1 MAASCALGALISLDQ
16 ANSSAGAASGP
27 SGVYGRRPGTPLGA
41 RASACYH
48 GFCMPQESVIPKKRR
63 GPVPTGKGQPIVVRT
78 QPDLLSALD
87 RWIARHP
94 EPKPSRP
101 EAVRRVLV
109 EHLTGER
116 LLPSRTDLRKSRKA
130 AK

>member
-1 MAASCALGALISLDQ
+1 MFTAATKIMTSW
-16 ANSSAGAASGP
+16 
-27 SGVYGRRPGTPLGA
+27 RA
-41 RASACYH
+41 RATTVSA
-48 GFCMPQESVIPKKRR
+48 MPQETVIPKKRR

-109 EHLTGER
+109 EHLTSER
-116 LLPSRTDLRKSRKA
+116 LLPSRPDLRKSRKA

>member
-1 MAASCALGALISLDQ
+1 MEGGLEPPLE
-16 ANSSAGAASGP
+16 P
-27 SGVYGRRPGTPLGA
+27 GRA
-41 RASACYH
+41 RAYH
-48 GFCMPQESVIPKKRR
+48 GFCMPQEFVISKKRR
-63 GPVPTGKGQPIVVRT
+63 GSVPTGKGQPIVVRT

>member
-1 MAASCALGALISLDQ
+1 MTPSSTSSLMRFRPVAAALIFPADRL
-16 ANSSAGAASGP
+16 
-27 SGVYGRRPGTPLGA
+27 
-41 RASACYH
+41 RAITVST
-48 GFCMPQESVIPKKRR
+48 MSQTTEIPKKRR

-109 EHLTGER
+109 KHLTSER
-116 LLPSRTDLRKSRKA
+116 LLPSRPDLRKSRKA